1 MRDYTGGAPLKVT
14 DGGRVLDVVIV
25 GSLGVNPGF
34 QVVNNTEVPTIADE
48 FRRAFKASRALACDV
63 PLASH
68 PAMYKMAEK
77 HARLAAGGSNPFIDP
92 AGYANEL
99 DLAEAMFQAVPEQ
112 PITRP
117 NSVCN
122 ISTTDCSPSAP

>member
-1 MRDYTGGAPLKVT
+1 MVAVVSVATRDTPPI
-14 DGGRVLDVVIV
+14 DMGRHSPFTPSHHPHDSPK
-25 GSLGVNPGF
+25 SL
-34 QVVNNTEVPTIADE
+34 
-48 FRRAFKASRALACDV
+48 
-63 PLASH
+63 
-68 PAMYKMAEK
+68 YKMAEK

-92 AGYANEL
+92 AGYAKEL

-122 ISTTDCSPSAP
+122 ISTTDCTPSAP